1 MGGEGRGELVL
12 AMASEV
18 GMDKGTCKA
27 GLPDYPVHPDQQK
40 CKTKKWPTMIIA
52 G

>member
-1 MGGEGRGELVL
+1 VGGEGKGELVL

-18 GMDKGTCKA
+18 GMDKGVCKA
-27 GLPDYPVHPDQQK
+27 RLPDYEVHPDQQR
-40 CKTKKWPTMIIA
+40 CTKKWPTMVIA